1 MKTYLQEC
9 ITGNP
14 TRATSGSGLADAK
27 EMSRY
32 LAAAGIAALPCLL
45 LATMFFGAR
54 VWAMFV
60 TAALAGIAVEISFSK
75 ARGRTIHGGGSFVF
89 AAWLALL
96 LPPAVPLW
104 MVALGAAFGALF
116 GKEVFG
122 GTGYQLFNPVY
133 VAKAALLFSFPQIV
147 NNNYFG
153 SMFGMAPAHAWYTGS
168 LVIFLAGIPMLF
180 VRKHNAHIWGSIFF
194 SATIT
199 SILLLR
205 TGSFPYDSILQL
217 MTADGFL
224 IGTCILACDP
234 ATTPRS
240 KKAIW
245 MYGILIGLLAV
256 LLRAFSN
263 FSEAMISAVLLGNL
277 FAPVFD
283 ALANLKSPP
292 QEKGTILP

>member
-9 ITGNP
+9 ITGDP
-14 TRATSGSGLADAK
+14 TRPTPGTGHTSATD
-27 EMSRY
+27 MRRY
-32 LAAAGIAALPCLL
+32 LIAAGIAALPCLL
-45 LATMFFGAR
+45 LATLFFGAR

-60 TAALAGIAVEISFSK
+60 TAVLASIAVEVLFVW
-75 ARGRTIHGGGSFVF
+75 ARRRKLRGGGSFVF
-89 AAWLALL
+89 AAWLVLL
-96 LPPAVPLW
+96 LPPEVPLL

-122 GTGYQLFNPVY
+122 GTGYHLFNPVY

-147 NNNYFG
+147 NSNYFG
-153 SMFGMAPAHAWYTGS
+153 SMFGIAPAHGWYTGS
-168 LVIFLAGIPMLF
+168 LLILLAGIPMLF

-205 TGSFPYDSILQL
+205 IGSFPFETMLQL
-217 MTADGFL
+217 VTADGFL
-224 IGTCILACDP
+224 IGACILACDP

-245 MYGILIGLLAV
+245 MYGTLIGLLAV

-263 FSEAMISAVLLGNL
+263 FSEAMMSAVLLGNL

-283 ALANLKSPP
+283 ALANRKSPA
-292 QEKGTILP
+292 QEKGTI